1 MKFLTRLGKT
11 IVLIP
16 STIATIASFVFINF
30 SISNATD
37 LSLTESLMFRLA
49 SPIFAFVIGGT
60 LALSI
65 ISAIIFSSKSQTS
78 DFRTLWHND
87 QDIEVYVKTYQD
99 ELVVAGDYLKNK
111 IVSTSGTLKL
121 KKHSTSISQSID
133 KIEYLGPNQKDSKVE
148 KIEYSETVYGE
159 SLFGLQLLNNFK
171 ATHLKV
177 HLKDARSE
185 NELEIEES
193 LKSFLYG
200 DQSTS
205 ESKEN

>member
-1 MKFLTRLGKT
+1 MKFLTRLGNV

-16 STIATIASFVFINF
+16 STIATVASFVFINS
-30 SISNATD
+30 SISNTTD

-78 DFRTLWHND
+78 DFRTIWYND
-87 QDIEVYVKTYQD
+87 QGIEVYVKTYQD
-99 ELVVAGDYLKNK
+99 ELVVAGDYLKSK
-111 IVSTSGTLKL
+111 IVSTSGTLRL
-121 KKHSTSISQSID
+121 KKHGTSISQTID

-159 SLFGLQLLNNFK
+159 SLFGLHLLNNFK

-185 NELEIEES
+185 NELEIEEE
-193 LKSFLYG
+193 LRDFLYG
-200 DQSTS
+200 
-205 ESKEN
+205 N